1 MTTPMKALTVSTTAS
16 LIAVAAVTAS
26 GASTPWLAGLWTAW
40 ALLAATTIALI
51 AAERRHTG

>member
-1 MTTPMKALTVSTTAS
+1 MTTPMKALATSTAAS

-51 AAERRHTG
+51 VNERKS

>member
-1 MTTPMKALTVSTTAS
+1 MTTPLKALAVSTTAS
-16 LIAVAAVTAS
+16 LIAVAAVAAS

-51 AAERRHTG
+51 VNERKS